1 MIITDPH
8 IKMDEEYRVYKLG
21 KDLDLK
27 PDPDNPE
34 LFNNIYIKSKV
45 MIPFEGFSWPGNSV
59 WIDFINEGAQKF
71 WKSLYKYEF
80 FKGTDEN
87 YGIWIDMNEPS
98 VNSLEDN
105 TMIKNAYHFLGNSF
119 RVMHRDVH
127 NSYGHMMAKAT
138 YEGLVER
145 DRGELRPFVLSRSV
159 FLGS

>member
-1 MIITDPH
+1 
-8 IKMDEEYRVYKLG
+8 
-21 KDLDLK
+21 
-27 PDPDNPE
+27 
-34 LFNNIYIKSKV
+34 
-45 MIPFEGFSWPGNSV
+45 MIPFEGSSWPGNSV